1 MVAVSQSET
10 VANVPKHLLR
20 SLKLKMLI
28 YRHEKQYALRSR
40 KNNCQVQFEV
50 LLLKALS

>member
-1 MVAVSQSET
+1 MIAVSQSES
-10 VANVPKHLLR
+10 VANVPKNLLR

-28 YRHEKQYALRSR
+28 WRHEKQYDLRSLE
-40 KNNCQVQFEV
+40 NNCQVQFEV